1 MSLKDTPDKV
11 LLFNCIKIENN
22 LTEDGDYDKIL
33 EEYKPHVPG
42 KNN

>member
-22 LTEDGDYDKIL
+22 LTEDGDFDKIL
-33 EEYKPHVPG
+33 EEYKSHVPG